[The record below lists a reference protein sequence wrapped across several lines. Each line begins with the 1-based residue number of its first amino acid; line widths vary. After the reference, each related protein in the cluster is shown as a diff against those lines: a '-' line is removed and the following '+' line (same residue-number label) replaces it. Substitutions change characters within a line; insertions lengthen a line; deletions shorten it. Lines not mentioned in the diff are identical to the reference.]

1 MVLGSDEPRRRFY
14 GPPLQPEVP
23 FDQLRVAVSEPLPG
37 VLVVSPVGEVDVAT
51 ASVLRRAGQQAV
63 EIASRAVVVDL
74 DGLTFC
80 GSTGLVLLLE
90 CRDAAVAAGLTFG
103 TAGGPPI
110 VRRVLDITGLNR
122 LLGHGDSLEQVLAG
136 QQVR

>member
-1 MVLGSDEPRRRFY
+1 MALVFDEPRRRFY
-14 GPPLQPEVP
+14 GPSLQPEVP
-23 FDQLRVAVSEPLPG
+23 FDLLRVVVSEPFPG
-37 VLVVSPVGEVDVAT
+37 VLVLSPVGEVDVAT
-51 ASVLRRAGQQAV
+51 ASVLRDAGQQAV
-63 EIASRAVVVDL
+63 EVAARAVVVDL

-110 VRRVLDITGLNR
+110 VRRVLDITGLTE
-122 LLGHGDSLEQVLAG
+122 LLGHVDSLAQVLAI